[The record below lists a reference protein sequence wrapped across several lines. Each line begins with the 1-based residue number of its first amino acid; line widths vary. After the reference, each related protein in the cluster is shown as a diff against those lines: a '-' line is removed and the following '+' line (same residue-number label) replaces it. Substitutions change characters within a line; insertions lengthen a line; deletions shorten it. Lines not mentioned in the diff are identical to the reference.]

1 MIKNSLIRNNF
12 FLKKPALKIFKS
24 ANNQITKS
32 FKSINSNK
40 DALNIF
46 SENFELNLNK
56 NELKKFKKFKN
67 IAIIGMGGSSLG
79 TKAIFSFLEDKI
91 KKNLFFLD
99 NLNLTELQNFEK
111 KLDIKVTLFI
121 IISKSGNTLET
132 LVNANFLKN
141 KISKKNSIIISERN
155 NNLLKLFADKCN
167 IYFIEHKNYI
177 GGRYSVLSEV
187 GMVPAYLM
195 NLNIKLFRQNLL
207 KLFTGEKKKILI
219 NSVAQLKEIY
229 RLKKIN
235 SIIFLNYAPEL
246 TDFLFWCQQLI
257 AESLGKNGLGLMP
270 IISIA
275 PRDHHSLL
283 QLYLDG
289 PKDKLFYI
297 FSSNQKDPAKTNSNI
312 FGKGFNYA
320 ENKNFNKIKLS
331 QKKALIQA
339 LKNKKI
345 SFREFEI
352 NKSNEST
359 LGELFGYFMLETI
372 FLGKVL
378 GIDPYNQP
386 AVEEVKILTKKNL
399 I

>member
-12 FLKKPALKIFKS
+12 FLKNPSLKIFKS
-24 ANNQITKS
+24 VNNQITKS

-46 SENFELNLNK
+46 SKNFDLNLNK
-56 NELKKFKKFKN
+56 NELKRFKKFKN
-67 IAIIGMGGSSLG
+67 IVIVGMGGSSLG
-79 TKAIFSFLEDKI
+79 TKAIFSFLEEKI
-91 KKNLFFLD
+91 KKKLFFLD
-99 NLNLTELQNFEK
+99 NLNLAELQNFKK

-121 IISKSGNTLET
+121 IVSKSGNTLET

-141 KISKKNSIIISERN
+141 KINKRNSIIISERT
-155 NNLLKLFADKCN
+155 NNLLKQFADKNN

-195 NLNIKLFRQNLL
+195 NLNIKLFRQYLS
-207 KLFTGEKKKILI
+207 KLFNGEKKKILI
-219 NSVAQLKEIY
+219 NSVAHLKEIY

-246 TDFLFWCQQLI
+246 NDFLFWCQQLI
-257 AESLGKNGLGLMP
+257 AESLGKNNFGLMP
-270 IISIA
+270 VVSIA

-297 FSSNQKDPAKTNSNI
+297 FSSNQKDSAKTNSNI

-359 LGELFGYFMLETI
+359 LGELFGYFMLETV
-372 FLGKVL
+372 FLGKAL
-378 GIDPYNQP
+378 GVDPYNQP

>member
-56 NELKKFKKFKN
+56 NELKRFKKFKN

>member
-352 NKSNEST
+352 NKLNEST
-359 LGELFGYFMLETI
+359 LGELFGYFMLETV

>member
-12 FLKKPALKIFKS
+12 FYKKPSLKIFKS
-24 ANNQITKS
+24 VNNQITKS

-56 NELKKFKKFKN
+56 NELKRFKKFKN

-132 LVNANFLKN
+132 LVNTNFLKN

-297 FSSNQKDPAKTNSNI
+297 FSSNKKDPAKTNSNI

>member
-257 AESLGKNGLGLMP
+257 AESLGKNGLGLLP

>member
-12 FLKKPALKIFKS
+12 FLKKPALKIFKL

-56 NELKKFKKFKN
+56 NELKRFKKFKN

-132 LVNANFLKN
+132 LVNTNFLKN

>member
-1 MIKNSLIRNNF
+1 VIKNSLIRNNF
-12 FLKKPALKIFKS
+12 FLKKPTLKIFKS

>member
-1 MIKNSLIRNNF
+1 
-12 FLKKPALKIFKS
+12 
-24 ANNQITKS
+24 
-32 FKSINSNK
+32 
-40 DALNIF
+40 
-46 SENFELNLNK
+46 
-56 NELKKFKKFKN
+56 
-67 IAIIGMGGSSLG
+67 MGGSSLG

>member
-56 NELKKFKKFKN
+56 NELKRFKKFKN

-132 LVNANFLKN
+132 LVNTNFLKN

>member
-1 MIKNSLIRNNF
+1 VIKNSLIRNNF

-46 SENFELNLNK
+46 SEKFELNLNK
-56 NELKKFKKFKN
+56 NELKRFKKFKN

>member
-12 FLKKPALKIFKS
+12 FLKKPTLKIFKS

-56 NELKKFKKFKN
+56 NELKRFKKFKN

-99 NLNLTELQNFEK
+99 NLNLTELQNFER

>member
-1 MIKNSLIRNNF
+1 VIKNSLIRNNF
-12 FLKKPALKIFKS
+12 FLKKPTLKIFKS

-99 NLNLTELQNFEK
+99 NLNLAELQNFEK

-297 FSSNQKDPAKTNSNI
+297 FSSNQKDSAKTNSNI

-352 NKSNEST
+352 NKLNEST
-359 LGELFGYFMLETI
+359 LGELFGYFMLETV

>member
-12 FLKKPALKIFKS
+12 FLKKPTLKIFKS

-359 LGELFGYFMLETI
+359 LGELFGYFMLETV
-372 FLGKVL
+372 FLGKAIGV
-378 GIDPYNQP
+378 DPYDQP

>member
-56 NELKKFKKFKN
+56 NELKRFKKFKN

-155 NNLLKLFADKCN
+155 NNLLKQFADKNN

>member
-1 MIKNSLIRNNF
+1 
-12 FLKKPALKIFKS
+12 
-24 ANNQITKS
+24 
-32 FKSINSNK
+32 
-40 DALNIF
+40 
-46 SENFELNLNK
+46 
-56 NELKKFKKFKN
+56 
-67 IAIIGMGGSSLG
+67 
-79 TKAIFSFLEDKI
+79 
-91 KKNLFFLD
+91 
-99 NLNLTELQNFEK
+99 
-111 KLDIKVTLFI
+111 
-121 IISKSGNTLET
+121 
-132 LVNANFLKN
+132 
-141 KISKKNSIIISERN
+141 
-155 NNLLKLFADKCN
+155 
-167 IYFIEHKNYI
+167 
-177 GGRYSVLSEV
+177 
-187 GMVPAYLM
+187 
-195 NLNIKLFRQNLL
+195 
-207 KLFTGEKKKILI
+207 
-219 NSVAQLKEIY
+219 
-229 RLKKIN
+229 
-235 SIIFLNYAPEL
+235 
-246 TDFLFWCQQLI
+246 
-257 AESLGKNGLGLMP
+257 MP
-270 IISIA
+270 VISIA

-297 FSSNQKDPAKTNSNI
+297 FSSNQKDLAKTNSNI

>member
-1 MIKNSLIRNNF
+1 VIKNSLIRNNF
-12 FLKKPALKIFKS
+12 FLKKPTLKIFKS

-56 NELKKFKKFKN
+56 NELKRFKKFKN

>member
-1 MIKNSLIRNNF
+1 VIKNSLIRNNF

-24 ANNQITKS
+24 TNNQITKS

-56 NELKKFKKFKN
+56 NELKRFKKFKN

-297 FSSNQKDPAKTNSNI
+297 FSSNQKDPAKTNSNV

>member
-56 NELKKFKKFKN
+56 NELKRFKKFKN

-155 NNLLKLFADKCN
+155 NNLLKQFADKCN

>member
-56 NELKKFKKFKN
+56 NELKRFKKFKN

-111 KLDIKVTLFI
+111 KLDIKITLFI

-207 KLFTGEKKKILI
+207 KLFTDEKKEILI

>member
-1 MIKNSLIRNNF
+1 VIKNSLIRNNF
-12 FLKKPALKIFKS
+12 FLKKPTLKIFKS

-207 KLFTGEKKKILI
+207 KLFTSEKKKILI

>member
-12 FLKKPALKIFKS
+12 FLKNPSLKIFKS
-24 ANNQITKS
+24 VKNQITKS

-46 SENFELNLNK
+46 SKNFDLNLNK
-56 NELKKFKKFKN
+56 NELKRFKKFKN
-67 IAIIGMGGSSLG
+67 IVIVGMGGSSLG
-79 TKAIFSFLEDKI
+79 TKAIFSFLEKKI
-91 KKNLFFLD
+91 KKKLFFLD
-99 NLNLTELQNFEK
+99 NLNLAKLQNFKK

-121 IISKSGNTLET
+121 IVSKSGNTLET

-141 KISKKNSIIISERN
+141 KINKRNSIIISERT
-155 NNLLKLFADKCN
+155 NNLLKQFADKNN

-195 NLNIKLFRQNLL
+195 NLNIKLFRQYLS
-207 KLFTGEKKKILI
+207 KLFNGEKKKILI
-219 NSVAQLKEIY
+219 NSVAHLKEIY

-246 TDFLFWCQQLI
+246 NDFLFWCQQLI
-257 AESLGKNGLGLMP
+257 AESLGKNNFGLMP
-270 IISIA
+270 VISIA

-297 FSSNQKDPAKTNSNI
+297 FSSNQKDSAKTNSNI

-320 ENKNFNKIKLS
+320 ENKNFNKINLS
-331 QKKALIQA
+331 QKKALIQEI
-339 LKNKKI
+339 KNKKI
-345 SFREFEI
+345 SFREF
-352 NKSNEST
+352 
-359 LGELFGYFMLETI
+359 
-372 FLGKVL
+372 
-378 GIDPYNQP
+378 
-386 AVEEVKILTKKNL
+386 
-399 I
+399 

>member
-1 MIKNSLIRNNF
+1 M
-12 FLKKPALKIFKS
+12 S
-24 ANNQITKS
+24 ANCLSK
-32 FKSINSNK
+32 
-40 DALNIF
+40 LLVL
-46 SENFELNLNK
+46 SEIIIEFLL
-56 NELKKFKKFKN
+56 LILFFKKF
-67 IAIIGMGGSSLG
+67 A
-79 TKAIFSFLEDKI
+79 
-91 KKNLFFLD
+91 
-99 NLNLTELQNFEK
+99 
-111 KLDIKVTLFI
+111 
-121 IISKSGNTLET
+121 
-132 LVNANFLKN
+132 
-141 KISKKNSIIISERN
+141 
-155 NNLLKLFADKCN
+155 
-167 IYFIEHKNYI
+167 
-177 GGRYSVLSEV
+177 
-187 GMVPAYLM
+187 
-195 NLNIKLFRQNLL
+195 
-207 KLFTGEKKKILI
+207 FTNEKKKILI
-219 NSVAQLKEIY
+219 DTVAYLKEIY

-246 TDFLFWCQQLI
+246 NDFLFWCQQLI
-257 AESLGKNGLGLMP
+257 AESLGKNNFGLMP
-270 IISIA
+270 VISIA

-339 LKNKKI
+339 LRNKKI

>member
-12 FLKKPALKIFKS
+12 FLKKPALKIFKL

-155 NNLLKLFADKCN
+155 NNLLKQFADKNN
-167 IYFIEHKNYI
+167 IYFI
-177 GGRYSVLSEV
+177 
-187 GMVPAYLM
+187 
-195 NLNIKLFRQNLL
+195 
-207 KLFTGEKKKILI
+207 
-219 NSVAQLKEIY
+219 
-229 RLKKIN
+229 
-235 SIIFLNYAPEL
+235 IFLIFYH
-246 TDFLFWCQQLI
+246 
-257 AESLGKNGLGLMP
+257 LGAS
-270 IISIA
+270 SI
-275 PRDHHSLL
+275 
-283 QLYLDG
+283 
-289 PKDKLFYI
+289 
-297 FSSNQKDPAKTNSNI
+297 
-312 FGKGFNYA
+312 
-320 ENKNFNKIKLS
+320 
-331 QKKALIQA
+331 
-339 LKNKKI
+339 
-345 SFREFEI
+345 
-352 NKSNEST
+352 
-359 LGELFGYFMLETI
+359 
-372 FLGKVL
+372 
-378 GIDPYNQP
+378 
-386 AVEEVKILTKKNL
+386 
-399 I
+399 

>member
-1 MIKNSLIRNNF
+1 VIKNSLIRNNF

>member
-1 MIKNSLIRNNF
+1 VIKNSLIRNNF

-56 NELKKFKKFKN
+56 NELKRFKKFKN